1 MTMKNRNFVWMR
13 SSNCEDKSQEKFCA
27 VSRFIEFH
35 TLFYQISNL
44 EKFAIKRRL
53 NYLVQ
58 IPPSREYIFQ
68 RHFPGNGQELL
79 IQVKLAVGIWRHFL
93 RTLPFWTRRFPDRLG
108 GINLMVLFDYLRLSN
123 ILKHTRL
130 ILWFTLLIYHDY
142 DTYPC
147 TYPIFN
153 HVTRRLLSVY
163 VLSR

>member
-1 MTMKNRNFVWMR
+1 MR

-79 IQVKLAVGIWRHFL
+79 IQVKLAVGI
-93 RTLPFWTRRFPDRLG
+93 
-108 GINLMVLFDYLRLSN
+108 
-123 ILKHTRL
+123 
-130 ILWFTLLIYHDY
+130 
-142 DTYPC
+142 
-147 TYPIFN
+147 
-153 HVTRRLLSVY
+153 
-163 VLSR
+163 